1 MATQGTYY
9 LDAPSLSSASVVYD
23 DANLTTVAADGFYSD
38 GTIVREQS
46 SGILLPQVA
55 CPSCNNE
62 FLVGFGG
69 AAEDACN
76 FLASGTVTGDDPT
89 FCNCSTF
96 TGAIFAAASTGTYYV
111 SFGGYSVQV
120 SVTNTNPV
128 ATVTGICVTCTPS
141 YAIGGCGVSNS
152 NEAGACSDASLNPKT
167 LYSDCAALSLAP
179 GCVLCWD
186 AALQSPVT
194 ELYVFADAQNWDM
207 DGNGVIVSSSAI
219 QC

>member
-9 LDAPSLSSASVVYD
+9 LDAPSLSAASVIYD

-38 GTIVREQS
+38 GVISREQS
-46 SGILLPQVA
+46 SGALLPQVS

-69 AAEDACN
+69 SAEDACN

-89 FCNCSTF
+89 FCDCTTLS
-96 TGAIFAAASTGTYYV
+96 GAIFSAAATGTYYV
-111 SFGGYSVQV
+111 SFGGYSLEV
-120 SVTNTNPV
+120 SVTNGNPV
-128 ATVTGICVTCTPS
+128 ATVTGICITCTPS
-141 YAIGGCGVSNS
+141 YAIGGCGVGSS
-152 NEAGACSDASLNPKT
+152 ISASCSDAGSNPKT
-167 LYSDCAALSLAP
+167 LYSDCPALSLAA
-179 GCVLCWD
+179 GCGLYWD

-194 ELYVFADAQNWDM
+194 ELFVFANSNWDM
-207 DGNGVIVSSSAI
+207 DGNGIIVAYSSI

>member
-1 MATQGTYY
+1 MATQGTFY
-9 LDAPSLSSASVVYD
+9 LDAPSLSSASVIYD

-38 GTIVREQS
+38 GTIVREQAL
-46 SGILLPQVA
+46 GVLLPQVG

-89 FCNCSTF
+89 FCNCTTF
-96 TGAIFAAASTGTYYV
+96 TGAIFSAAATGTYHV
-111 SFGGYSVQV
+111 SFGGYSLQV
-120 SVTNTNPV
+120 SVTLGNPI

-141 YAIGGCGVSNS
+141 YSIGGCGVGSS
-152 NEAGACSDASLNPKT
+152 VSASCSDAASNPKT
-167 LYSDCAALSLAP
+167 LYSDCPILSLAA
-179 GCVLCWD
+179 GCGLYWD

-194 ELYVFADAQNWDM
+194 ELFVFADANWDM
-207 DGNGVIVSSSAI
+207 DGNGIIVAYSSI